1 VDTLTVHTL
10 AEVLKEPNKEL
21 LGRVLRRLG
30 QERCSQVLT
39 DALALEASGGMLT
52 KDGTRR
58 RTPGGTF
65 FQLVRDRCTG
75 RERHRIFASQ
85 ATPGQS
91 PWPQS
96 QAQAPSPAPVDLT
109 FDLWKGLRPMP
120 VTATLI
126 D

>member
-1 VDTLTVHTL
+1 MDTLTVHIL

-30 QERCSQVLT
+30 QELCSQVLT

-65 FQLVRDRCTG
+65 F
-75 RERHRIFASQ
+75 
-85 ATPGQS
+85 
-91 PWPQS
+91 
-96 QAQAPSPAPVDLT
+96 
-109 FDLWKGLRPMP
+109 
-120 VTATLI
+120 
-126 D
+126 